1 MGRSRK
7 ARRKA
12 ERARARRGVERRGLS
27 VGTRLA
33 ITAGGVVAIV
43 AGVALLVSGTPSTE
57 ARLSRVAGI
66 LILLGIVG
74 IVAAAI
80 GRL

>member
-12 ERARARRGVERRGLS
+12 ERARARRRVERRGLS
-27 VGTRLA
+27 IGARIGVAALGILA
-33 ITAGGVVAIV
+33 IVG
-43 AGVALLVSGTPSTE
+43 GVALLASSQAGTA

-66 LILLGIVG
+66 LILLGVTG
-74 IVAAAI
+74 IVVAAI
-80 GRL
+80 GKV